1 MKAFVTGATGFLG
14 SHVAR
19 VLAEQGAELRLLVRP
34 TSDLRNLDGLN
45 ADRVVGDLRDAASIS
60 KALSGCDVVFHVAA
74 DYRLWVRDP
83 DEMYRSN
90 VEGTRSLLEAAR
102 KQGVRRVVYT
112 SSVATM
118 GFTSNHAWTGE
129 GARPHTSTVADEE
142 SPVSLADMIGHYKR
156 SKFMAEQVAVEAARS
171 GVDVVIVN
179 PTTPIG
185 ERDIK
190 PTPTGRIVVDFLK
203 RKFPAYVETGLNLVD
218 ATECARG
225 HVQALEKGRSGERY
239 ILGGEN
245 LTLKQILDRLAAITG
260 LPSPTVKLPYI
271 FALAAGVVDEMVT
284 GRLLGREPRATI
296 DAVRMGRKMMFV
308 SSAKAERELGWRT
321 VPVDGAHCAGR
332 WTGSGATGMSR
343 IAIIAAMEREVGPLI
358 RNWKVRTMEHGGR
371 RYRLFEN
378 GEATLVCG
386 GIGAEAARRATEA
399 VIREVNPVRVISV
412 GFAGALDASLQ
423 VGHVFEPRTVI
434 NAADGVRTEVG
445 SGEGILVSSATVA
458 GKEQKIRFRQSL
470 WRECGGHGS
479 RSRGA
484 RSAGAGSRVRSF
496 ESHLRRRRFHPARV
510 GSLCGG
516 RRELSVRPLR
526 VPCGSAPVAVGRDD
540 CAGAE

>member
-1 MKAFVTGATGFLG
+1 MLAFVTGATGFLG

-19 VLAEQGAELRLLVRP
+19 ALADQGAELRLLVRP
-34 TSDLRNLDGLN
+34 TSDLRNIDGLN
-45 ADRVVGDLRDAASIS
+45 ADRVVGDLRDASIE
-60 KALSGCDVVFHVAA
+60 KALSGCEVVFHVAA

-83 DEMYRSN
+83 AEMYRSN
-90 VEGTRSLLEAAR
+90 VEGTRGLLEAAR

-118 GFTSNHAWTGE
+118 GFSSNYVAAELRSAGRPGAAVPTQDGTA
-129 GARPHTSTVADEE
+129 ARPHTGMVADED
-142 SPVSLADMIGHYKR
+142 SPVSLEDMIGPYKR
-156 SKFMAEQVAVEAARS
+156 SKFMAEQVAFDASKS

-296 DAVRMGRKMMFV
+296 DAVRMGRKRMFV

-321 VPVDGAHCAGR
+321 VPVDGA
-332 WTGSGATGMSR
+332 
-343 IAIIAAMEREVGPLI
+343 
-358 RNWKVRTMEHGGR
+358 
-371 RYRLFEN
+371 
-378 GEATLVCG
+378 
-386 GIGAEAARRATEA
+386 
-399 VIREVNPVRVISV
+399 
-412 GFAGALDASLQ
+412 
-423 VGHVFEPRTVI
+423 
-434 NAADGVRTEVG
+434 
-445 SGEGILVSSATVA
+445 
-458 GKEQKIRFRQSL
+458 
-470 WRECGGHGS
+470 
-479 RSRGA
+479 
-484 RSAGAGSRVRSF
+484 
-496 ESHLRRRRFHPARV
+496 LRR
-510 GSLCGG
+510 
-516 RRELSVRPLR
+516 SVEWFRAN
-526 VPCGSAPVAVGRDD
+526 GYA
-540 CAGAE
+540 

>member
-1 MKAFVTGATGFLG
+1 MLAFVTGATGFLG

-19 VLAEQGAELRLLVRP
+19 VLAEQGAELRLLVRA
-34 TSDLRNLDGLN
+34 TSDLRNIEGLN
-45 ADRVVGDLRDAASIS
+45 ADRIIGDLRDPVSIE
-60 KALSGCDVVFHVAA
+60 KALSGCEVVFHVAA

-83 DEMYRSN
+83 GEMYRSN

-118 GFTSNHAWTGE
+118 GFIAGVRSKNGQ
-129 GARPHTSTVADEE
+129 VASEE

-156 SKFMAEQVAVEAARS
+156 SKFMAERVAIEAARS
-171 GVDVVIVN
+171 GVDAVVVN

-245 LTLKQILDRLAAITG
+245 LTLKQILDRLGAITG
-260 LPSPTVKLPYI
+260 LKSPTVKLPYF
-271 FALAAGVVDEMVT
+271 FALATGVVDEMVT

-296 DAVRMGRKMMFV
+296 DAVRMGREMMFV

-321 VPVDGAHCAGR
+321 VPVDQA
-332 WTGSGATGMSR
+332 
-343 IAIIAAMEREVGPLI
+343 
-358 RNWKVRTMEHGGR
+358 
-371 RYRLFEN
+371 
-378 GEATLVCG
+378 
-386 GIGAEAARRATEA
+386 
-399 VIREVNPVRVISV
+399 
-412 GFAGALDASLQ
+412 
-423 VGHVFEPRTVI
+423 
-434 NAADGVRTEVG
+434 
-445 SGEGILVSSATVA
+445 
-458 GKEQKIRFRQSL
+458 
-470 WRECGGHGS
+470 
-479 RSRGA
+479 
-484 RSAGAGSRVRSF
+484 
-496 ESHLRRRRFHPARV
+496 LRR
-510 GSLCGG
+510 
-516 RRELSVRPLR
+516 SVDWFR
-526 VPCGSAPVAVGRDD
+526 GNGYA
-540 CAGAE
+540 